1 MVRLYFFE
9 VSKDC
14 NVGPVNFSI
23 NSNAQQIVRSIAVF
37 EHEQTVKQESL
48 EEFKTYLLFN
58 VPSLQPTSS
67 QWGSGIT
74 TRYIYI
80 KETVLNGNQDDIFIT
95 VTEGDSSL
103 VISEKRKRH
112 RTNIPVK
119 KWVLIY

>member
-37 EHEQTVKQESL
+37 EHEQTVKQRRL

-58 VPSLQPTSS
+58 VSSLQSTSS
-67 QWGSGIT
+67 DRGSGIT
-74 TRYIYI
+74 TRYNYI
-80 KETVLNGNQDDIFIT
+80 KLTALNGN
-95 VTEGDSSL
+95 
-103 VISEKRKRH
+103 
-112 RTNIPVK
+112 
-119 KWVLIY
+119 